1 MLKNTWCLLCYFHT
15 QQWCTRAARIILSS
29 HGIFSLVCG
38 QACSWLQKKFCI
50 LVVVVQSLN
59 HVWLFATPWTSRS
72 FTIFL
77 SLLKLISIESAMP
90 SIHLIHCCSL
100 LFLPSIFPNIRIFSS
115 ESALHISWPKYWSF
129 TFSISPS
136 NKYSGLIF
144 LELTSLISLQSKG
157 LSESSPA
164 PQFESINS
172 SVLSILYS
180 PAFTSEHDY
189 WKNHR
194 FDFTDLCWQSD
205 VSAF

>member
-1 MLKNTWCLLCYFHT
+1 MSHSVIPGT
-15 QQWCTRAARIILSS
+15 AAFQAFLSLT
-29 HGIFSLVCG
+29 I
-38 QACSWLQKKFCI
+38 SW
-50 LVVVVQSLN
+50 
-59 HVWLFATPWTSRS
+59 
-72 FTIFL
+72 
-77 SLLKLISIESAMP
+77 SLLKLISTESAIP
-90 SIHLIHCCSL
+90 SNHLTHCCSL
-100 LFLPSIFPNIRIFSS
+100 LFLPSIFPNIRVFSS

-136 NKYSGLIF
+136 NKYSRLNF

-180 PAFTSEHDY
+180 PALTSEHDY
-189 WKNHR
+189 WKNHS

>member
-1 MLKNTWCLLCYFHT
+1 MLTALLSYSTMTHKSCKNHSF
-15 QQWCTRAARIILSS
+15 LSWNPL
-29 HGIFSLVCG
+29 FSLWPSMFL
-38 QACSWLQKKFCI
+38 ATKEISHLI
-50 LVVVVQSLN
+50 VVVQSLN

-90 SIHLIHCCSL
+90 SNHPIHCCSL
-100 LFLPSIFPNIRIFSS
+100 LFLPSIFPNIRIFSN

-157 LSESSPA
+157 LLESSPA

-180 PAFTSEHDY
+180 PALTSEHDY
-189 WKNHR
+189 WKNHS
-194 FDFTDLCWQSD
+194 FDFIDLCWQSD